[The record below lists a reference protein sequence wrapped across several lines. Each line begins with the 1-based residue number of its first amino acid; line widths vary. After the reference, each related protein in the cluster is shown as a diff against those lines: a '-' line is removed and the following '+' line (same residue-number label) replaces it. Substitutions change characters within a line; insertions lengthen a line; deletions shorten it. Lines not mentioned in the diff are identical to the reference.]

1 MAGVEPGPPKPLL
14 TLQGYRYSQPPVIL
28 RILTAFDK
36 VQGCWYAMNPSHKLI
51 IGLTGGIGSG
61 KSAAAARF
69 GQAHGIHVVAADI
82 KSRVV
87 VETGRPALHQIVDR
101 FGDAVLQA
109 DGSLN
114 RAALRE
120 RVFEDA
126 DERRWLEQLLHPLI
140 REEIIVDLASAESPY
155 ALLVSPLL
163 VESGQYRMTE
173 RVLVVDV
180 PEELQI
186 ARTTARDNVPEQQV
200 RAILQAQA
208 QREERLRHAHDV
220 ITNDQDLA
228 ALHAQVDALHQ
239 RYLNLARG
247 ARA

>member
-1 MAGVEPGPPKPLL
+1 M
-14 TLQGYRYSQPPVIL
+14 TFSDR
-28 RILTAFDK
+28 
-36 VQGCWYAMNPSHKLI
+36 LI

-69 GQAHGIHVVAADI
+69 EQAHGIHVVDADI

-87 VETGRPALHQIVDR
+87 VEPGRPALQKIVDR
-101 FGDAVLQA
+101 FGDAVLQE

-120 RVFEDA
+120 RVFQVP

-140 REEIIVDLASAESPY
+140 REEIVTDLASARSPY

-163 VESGQYRMTE
+163 VEAGQYQMTR

-180 PEELQI
+180 PEALQI
-186 ARTTARDNVPEQQV
+186 ARTTARDNVPEEQV
-200 RAILQAQA
+200 RAILKAQA

-220 ITNDQDLA
+220 IANDRDLA

-239 RYLNLARG
+239 QYLALARG
-247 ARA
+247 E

>member
-1 MAGVEPGPPKPLL
+1 M
-14 TLQGYRYSQPPVIL
+14 TFSDR
-28 RILTAFDK
+28 
-36 VQGCWYAMNPSHKLI
+36 LI

-69 GQAHGIHVVAADI
+69 EQAHGIHVVDADI

-87 VETGRPALHQIVDR
+87 VEPGRPALQKIVDR
-101 FGDAVLQA
+101 FGDAVLQE

-120 RVFEDA
+120 RVFQVP

-140 REEIIVDLASAESPY
+140 REEIVTDLASARSPY

-163 VESGQYRMTE
+163 VESGQYQMTR

-180 PEELQI
+180 PEALQI
-186 ARTTARDNVPEQQV
+186 ARTTARDNVPEDQV
-200 RAILQAQA
+200 RAILKAQA

-220 ITNDQDLA
+220 IANDRDLA

-239 RYLNLARG
+239 QYLALARG
-247 ARA
+247 E

>member
-1 MAGVEPGPPKPLL
+1 M
-14 TLQGYRYSQPPVIL
+14 TFSDR
-28 RILTAFDK
+28 
-36 VQGCWYAMNPSHKLI
+36 LI

-69 GQAHGIHVVAADI
+69 EQAHGIHVVDADI

-87 VETGRPALHQIVDR
+87 VEPGRPALQKIVDR
-101 FGDAVLQA
+101 FGDAVLHE

-120 RVFEDA
+120 RVFQVP

-140 REEIIVDLASAESPY
+140 REEIVTDLASARSPY

-163 VESGQYRMTE
+163 VESGQYQMTR

-180 PEELQI
+180 PEALQI
-186 ARTTARDNVPEQQV
+186 ARTTARDNVPEEQV
-200 RAILQAQA
+200 RAILKAQA

-220 ITNDQDLA
+220 IANDRDLA

-239 RYLNLARG
+239 QYLALARG
-247 ARA
+247 E